1 MLETEEQRV
10 QRAEAAREDE
20 IMLLINDPSSRVIK
34 ALLQNR
40 NVTEE
45 HVLIVA
51 NRKNLPPEIFDTI
64 FKDRRWS
71 ESYPVRLALARNPKT
86 PLFTAISIA
95 RFLRLF
101 DVAELA
107 RNHLIPAISR
117 KKMES
122 IVIDKLPTLAL
133 GVKKTLAKVAAGD
146 ILLSL
151 IADGYPDV
159 VRICLDNPHLV
170 EAHLYKVISRKT
182 TTAGTIRTI
191 AESRNWTCRYHIK
204 FALIRNEHTPL
215 SRSVLFLT
223 EIKVFDLK
231 ELYRDPLLPVS
242 VRPYIHRELIDRGED
257 PERMKADEEEVIHE
271 ISDGEFMDIDQEISA
286 YWENN
291 GEQEQRRTPD
301 DQPGGSRE

>member
-1 MLETEEQRV
+1 MLGTEELRV
-10 QRAEAAREDE
+10 RRAEEAREDE
-20 IMLLINDPSSRVIK
+20 IMLLINDPSSRVIR
-34 ALLQNR
+34 ALLLNG

-45 HVLIVA
+45 HVLIIA

-64 FKDRRWS
+64 FKDKRWS

-101 DVAELA
+101 DVADLA

-133 GVKKTLAKVAAGD
+133 GVKKSLAKVASGE

-151 IADGYPDV
+151 IEDGYPDV
-159 VRICLDNPHLV
+159 VKICLDNPHLI
-170 EAHLYKVISRKT
+170 EAHLYKVINRKT

-191 AESRNWTCRYHIK
+191 SESQNWTCRYHVK

-215 SRSVLFLT
+215 ARSVLFLNGMR
-223 EIKVFDLK
+223 ILDLK
-231 ELYRDPLLPVS
+231 ELYRDPLLPVN
-242 VRPYIHRELIDRGED
+242 VRPYIHRELVDRGED
-257 PERMKADEEEVIHE
+257 PDRLKTAEEDKIFEIEESELMDLDKE
-271 ISDGEFMDIDQEISA
+271 ISTC
-286 YWENN
+286 WENS
-291 GEQEQRRTPD
+291 GEREERSGPD
-301 DQPGGSRE
+301 ADQGDCHE